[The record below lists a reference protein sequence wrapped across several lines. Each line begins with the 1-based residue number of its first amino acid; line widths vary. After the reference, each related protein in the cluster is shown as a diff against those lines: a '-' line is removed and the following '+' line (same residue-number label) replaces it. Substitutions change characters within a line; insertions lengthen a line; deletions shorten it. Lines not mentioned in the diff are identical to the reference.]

1 MSMARLLAPHD
12 VLDDVGGIRT
22 DAGKDGGWL
31 RMQPRQPDGV
41 QPRVR
46 RYAPDVPGI
55 LPLIEDWQVHP
66 SERVDQVIRCA
77 RFADAGGRREVFRRS
92 TA

>member
-22 DAGKDGGWL
+22 DAGKEGGWL

-46 RYAPDVPGI
+46 CHAPDVPGI
-55 LPLIEDWQVHP
+55 PPHSSKI
-66 SERVDQVIRCA
+66 
-77 RFADAGGRREVFRRS
+77 GRS
-92 TA
+92 THPKSRR

>member
-22 DAGKDGGWL
+22 DAGKGGGWL
-31 RMQPRQPDGV
+31 RMQSRQPDGV

-46 RYAPDVPGI
+46 RHAPDFCRFHAGRCRRGR
-55 LPLIEDWQVHP
+55 DSQP
-66 SERVDQVIRCA
+66 SCSGESA
-77 RFADAGGRREVFRRS
+77 P
-92 TA
+92 